1 MLKRFSEN
9 CIKKIKKSKNIVF
22 GNEADKSTIEKI
34 TLKDGDTYSSENI
47 KILQD
52 FLVGISAGQRN

>member
-22 GNEADKSTIEKI
+22 GNEADKSTIIEKI

-52 FLVGISAGQRN
+52 FLVGISAG